1 MPDLTSPDLRR
12 KPNYNEPRHQIQVV
26 ARRTGLSADVI
37 RVWER
42 RYKVVSPHRSPT
54 HRRLYSDADI
64 QKLTILQRA
73 IQAGGRRIG
82 ELAKLDES
90 EILVLLSED
99 KAHQQDSLSTDEPNV
114 DSAVGRSRKA
124 CISAIK
130 QFDQLALEYA
140 LADALVEL
148 PVLEVL
154 EKVIST
160 VLIEVGKQWEKG
172 STRISHEHF
181 ATAII
186 RSFLGH
192 LISTGNVSGDGPMM
206 LIATPSGQ
214 NHEIGAMMAAVIA
227 ANDGWRVAYLSPNL
241 PAQEIAAAVRQLN
254 PLAIALGISYPPD
267 DQRISRELET
277 LRKHIPDNVALI
289 IGGRA
294 AKAYQPVI
302 NGIGAIIVNDLS
314 EFRQQLKGIRS
325 DLYEKL

>member
-1 MPDLTSPDLRR
+1 MPDLTSPDLGR
-12 KPNYNEPRHQIQVV
+12 KPNYNESRHQIQVV

-42 RYKVVSPHRSPT
+42 RYKVVSPQRSPT

-64 QKLTILQRA
+64 QKLTVLQRA
-73 IQAGGRRIG
+73 IHAGGRRIG

-90 EILVLLSED
+90 EILMLLDED
-99 KAHQQDSLSTDEPNV
+99 KAHQQDTLSAEAPHG
-114 DSAVGRSRKA
+114 DSAVARSRNA

-130 QFDQLALEYA
+130 QFDQPALEYA
-140 LADALVEL
+140 LAEALVEF
-148 PVLEVL
+148 PVIQVL
-154 EKVIST
+154 EKVISDLL
-160 VLIEVGKQWEKG
+160 VDLGNLWEQGKN
-172 STRISHEHF
+172 RISHEHF

-206 LIATPSGQ
+206 LVATPSGQ

-227 ANDGWRVAYLSPNL
+227 TNDGWRVVYLSPNL
-241 PAQEIAAAVRQLN
+241 PVQEIAAAARQLN

-267 DQRISRELET
+267 DERISREIQT

-289 IGGRA
+289 VGGNA

-302 NGIGAIIVNDLS
+302 NGIGALLVNNLS
-314 EFRQQLKGIRS
+314 EFRQQLKDIRS
-325 DLYEKL
+325 ALRK